1 MIFDMFDDDGE
12 FGFEESFWF
21 GVAVEF
27 IEEHEEEEE
36 KLRQALENDDIED
49 LDYY

>member
-1 MIFDMFDDDGE
+1 MIFDMFDNGDD

-21 GVAVEF
+21 GVAVGF

-36 KLRQALENDDIED
+36 KLRQTIENGDIED